1 MTLAPRDCI
10 ARVDCCGSQPTLHS
24 MLRSMS
30 KQCSINSSVTA
41 HSIIALHDT
50 YKYTCW
56 HTRHKNSTSTWFYR
70 YQYCCCCLNSV
81 VGRGYAAL
89 AVCVCGA

>member
-50 YKYTCW
+50 YKYTAGIPGIKIVPVRGF
-56 HTRHKNSTSTWFYR
+56 TGTST
-70 YQYCCCCLNSV
+70 
-81 VGRGYAAL
+81 AA
-89 AVCVCGA
+89 AVLILS